1 MEIRNVTTEM
11 DNKVHVVQISA
22 NYGLKAKSGPRLVCI
37 NKVLLEH
44 SHAHLFTCW
53 HACFLTITDGVK
65 PKILMIWLLAEAIA
79 DLWFSSIT
87 FAKDVGA

>member
-22 NYGLKAKSGPRLVCI
+22 NYGLKAKSGPQLVCI

-44 SHAHLFTCW
+44 MPICLPVGTHA
-53 HACFLTITDGVK
+53 
-65 PKILMIWLLAEAIA
+65 
-79 DLWFSSIT
+79 FSL
-87 FAKDVGA
+87 